1 MICSS
6 DVPAAQVD
14 MDDIWMVLINRNE
27 RCGLQI
33 RQQHR
38 VIKMLCWRNQCSIA
52 HPVMQY
58 RSGWVGSEGDSKLSL
73 ILQGACFRLGQIWI
87 LSLDMIQFTEYGW
100 YAELHHPS
108 NFTATQWTEVHR
120 IWMICSP
127 GLYLMQCSSV
137 FDEDVCSYAPLGG
150 NCNCALLG
158 GKCAI
163 VCNCKQLCNSGCQMF
178 NWSPL
183 VYNYVQ
189 LHNCAPLQIW
199 GAIVYMYAMMC
210 ALSAPLGG
218 NANQNWH

>member
-1 MICSS
+1 MWSS
-6 DVPAAQVD
+6 DS
-14 MDDIWMVLINRNE
+14 
-27 RCGLQI
+27 
-33 RQQHR
+33 HR

-108 NFTATQWTEVHR
+108 NFIATQWTEVHR

-127 GLYLMQCSSV
+127 GLYLMQCSGV
-137 FDEDVCSYAPLGG
+137 FDEDVCSYAQLGG

-163 VCNCKQLCNSGCQMF
+163 VCNCAILGVKSSIGHLLCAIMCNCTTVHLCRSGGQLCVCMRWCVPSVHL
-178 NWSPL
+178 W
-183 VYNYVQ
+183 
-189 LHNCAPLQIW
+189 
-199 GAIVYMYAMMC
+199 
-210 ALSAPLGG
+210 GG